1 MNFRL
6 LTQDMRISFRKSV
19 AVSLLTSG
27 SIALFFLIPWI
38 GVDKILFYGFAA
50 LSAILG
56 SIVSERIER
65 RKIFL
70 PWILLGI
77 LSTLFLGLSQG
88 PIFISILSILLGI
101 SLGFGISS
109 CLASLAES
117 TLIEERTRI
126 SGIIILETFAIV
138 FLVMF
143 VAQTFN
149 FGLTQR
155 IILVAAVRSLS
166 LFPLILDQLK
176 SESNKRKSYLAI
188 LTHKNFVFYLFP
200 WIFFNIAAGLSY
212 WWSNPVEPGYKLVPS
227 LAIFYVCAALFAVV
241 SGVVADRFGRKLPI
255 IIGIVMGGISFA
267 ILGFSVSSFSFL
279 VSNSV
284 LGVAWGF
291 LLVVYLAIP
300 GDIALSFAKEKF
312 YALGTITPLILYLG
326 ISAVPRSKFVV
337 NISQISSI
345 LSILL
350 FLAVIPIILAKETL
364 PENKMNNRKLKEYM
378 VKLGK
383 VMQDSK
389 EEK

>member
-1 MNFRL
+1 
-6 LTQDMRISFRKSV
+6 MRISFRKSV

-56 SIVSERIER
+56 SIASERIER

-88 PIFISILSILLGI
+88 PIFISILSILLGV

-166 LFPLILDQLK
+166 LFPLILDQSK

-378 VKLGK
+378 IKLGK
-383 VMQDSK
+383 VLQDSK